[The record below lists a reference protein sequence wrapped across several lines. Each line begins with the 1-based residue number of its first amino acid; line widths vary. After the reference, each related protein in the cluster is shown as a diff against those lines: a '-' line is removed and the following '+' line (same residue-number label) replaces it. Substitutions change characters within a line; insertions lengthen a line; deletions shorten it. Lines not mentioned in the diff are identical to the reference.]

1 MPVRVAEEARDL
13 VRWLRPEYQAP
24 QTAQP
29 AAVPIFDLEPDVA
42 LVAKVTIEPQPWPK
56 DLKAQLGALRG
67 VLLSTGML
75 WSMEDVARAFR
86 GRGRFREGIA
96 SHLDLLT
103 DLGMLSRVETP
114 EGPRWHRPQAMGA

>member
-1 MPVRVAEEARDL
+1 
-13 VRWLRPEYQAP
+13 
-24 QTAQP
+24 
-29 AAVPIFDLEPDVA
+29 
-42 LVAKVTIEPQPWPK
+42 
-56 DLKAQLGALRG
+56 
-67 VLLSTGML
+67 
-75 WSMEDVARAFR
+75 METVVQAFR

>member
-1 MPVRVAEEARDL
+1 MDQFVGHHILDQGRR
-13 VRWLRPEYQAP
+13 RGQA
-24 QTAQP
+24 AQP
-29 AAVPIFDLEPDVA
+29 TAAPIFDLEPEMA
-42 LVAKVTIEPQPWPK
+42 LAAKVAVEPQPWPR

-75 WSMEDVARAFR
+75 WSFESVVQAFR